1 MRRVILFNIDPVE
14 ETLPHIVGRA
24 RDTDAI
30 NRRVVYLKPLSD
42 IQDFR
47 TLSLDDRNRILKWGL
62 NDRNIFVKKAAS
74 TMLSEKWISH
84 ANNNL
89 IEFLERLE
97 IMKPEVT
104 EIAEG
109 VFNAFFTA
117 RKDIV
122 NEITFDG
129 NFFLNPKK
137 DLFRRIN
144 NILGFSRIM
153 EQFDSGKCIFGKG
166 IDQIL
171 TKRRGPRRKIR

>member
-1 MRRVILFNIDPVE
+1 ME
-14 ETLPHIVGRA
+14 RA

-47 TLSLDDRNRILKWGL
+47 MLNLEERNQILKWGL
-62 NDRNIFVKKAAS
+62 NDRNSLVKKSAS
-74 TMLSEKWISH
+74 TMLSEKWIGH

-97 IMKPEVT
+97 IMKPGVT

-117 RKDIV
+117 RMDIV
-122 NEITFDG
+122 NDITFDG
-129 NFFLNPKK
+129 KYE
-137 DLFRRIN
+137 N
-144 NILGFSRIM
+144 NI
-153 EQFDSGKCIFGKG
+153 
-166 IDQIL
+166 
-171 TKRRGPRRKIR
+171 